1 VFIDSEYETWN
12 MDPRA
17 LEKALKKYPQAK
29 AVILAHLYGTP
40 EKIDEIKDLCE
51 KYNVPLIEDAAESL
65 GATYKGKQTGTFG
78 KYSALSLVVLKNRMS
93 DIYTGIRSGG
103 AKAT

>member
-1 VFIDSEYETWN
+1 

-17 LEKALKKYPQAK
+17 LEIGLKKYPQAK

-40 EKIDEIKDLCE
+40 AKIDEIQDLCE
-51 KYNVPLIEDAAESL
+51 QYHVPLIEDAAESF

-78 KYSALSLVVLKNRMS
+78 KYSALSLVVLKNRTRKE
-93 DIYTGIRSGG
+93 YTGISEKGSN
-103 AKAT
+103 AA